1 MSKKPSAIERLK
13 ILIAEYGR
21 VALGVYLALFAT
33 VLGCFYTAF
42 LLGLPLEGAS
52 GAGGALLGSW
62 VAAKITQPARIALTA
77 ILTPIVARY
86 LPNRKNSPQVPQE
99 GELEAPR
106 DEA

>member
-1 MSKKPSAIERLK
+1 MSKKPSAVKKLK
-13 ILIAEYGR
+13 LLIAEYGPI
-21 VALGVYLALFAT
+21 AMGVYLALFAT
-33 VLGCFYTAF
+33 VLAGFYTAF

-52 GAGGALLGSW
+52 GTGGALFASW

-86 LPNRKNSPQVPQE
+86 LPSRKNPA
-99 GELEAPR
+99 EATDKAEPYDPR

>member
-13 ILIAEYGR
+13 LLIAEYGR
-21 VALGVYLALFAT
+21 VAIGVYLVLFAT
-33 VLGCFYTAF
+33 VLGCFYGAF

-86 LPNRKNSPQVPQE
+86 LPSRKNPA
-99 GELEAPR
+99 EATGKAEPLDPR